1 MIQRL
6 LNEDLK
12 ETITKE
18 KKHLADDPGMV
29 ISLHHRSIS
38 CSLVHYFSK
47 QYTMDKKI
55 DVENWCCLIVYSD
68 TCFKNILYF

>member
-18 KKHLADDPGMV
+18 KKHLADDPGMEV
-29 ISLHHRSIS
+29 LAVP
-38 CSLVHYFSK
+38 L
-47 QYTMDKKI
+47 YT
-55 DVENWCCLIVYSD
+55 
-68 TCFKNILYF
+68 ILASNTQWIIK

>member
-29 ISLHHRSIS
+29 ISLRHRSIS
-38 CSLVHYFSK
+38 CSLVH
-47 QYTMDKKI
+47 
-55 DVENWCCLIVYSD
+55 
-68 TCFKNILYF
+68 

>member
-18 KKHLADDPGMV
+18 KKQLTDDPGTL
-29 ISLHHRSIS
+29 ISL
-38 CSLVHYFSK
+38 L
-47 QYTMDKKI
+47 
-55 DVENWCCLIVYSD
+55 
-68 TCFKNILYF
+68 

>member
-18 KKHLADDPGMV
+18 KKQLADDPGMV
-29 ISLHHRSIS
+29 ISL
-38 CSLVHYFSK
+38 L
-47 QYTMDKKI
+47 
-55 DVENWCCLIVYSD
+55 
-68 TCFKNILYF
+68 